1 MPKLSASTARPLPH
15 SLNPTLLEAHSPP
28 GSSAQPA
35 ATMSS
40 YRRHR
45 PAPTRAKGRPMP
57 ATTTTERDF
66 FVNALM
72 SSAVDAINDYSADHD
87 SGIASP
93 LANHVARLEG
103 HTMILRSIH
112 GGEAEEV
119 RIDRAQFGEAMTDW
133 AHAIALL
140 PMFCTPAVAAEAQII
155 ICRDWGLVDGVR
167 ESTALLIAEHAHTN
181 VTLQAG

>member
-1 MPKLSASTARPLPH
+1 
-15 SLNPTLLEAHSPP
+15 
-28 GSSAQPA
+28 
-35 ATMSS
+35 
-40 YRRHR
+40 
-45 PAPTRAKGRPMP
+45 MP
-57 ATTTTERDF
+57 ATTAPERDF

-72 SSAVDAINDYSADHD
+72 SSAVDAINGYSADQD
-87 SGIASP
+87 SDIVSP

-103 HTMILRSIH
+103 HTMILRPAH

-140 PMFCTPAVAAEAQII
+140 PMFCTPAVAAAAQII
-155 ICRDWGLVDGVR
+155 ICRDWGLVDGAR